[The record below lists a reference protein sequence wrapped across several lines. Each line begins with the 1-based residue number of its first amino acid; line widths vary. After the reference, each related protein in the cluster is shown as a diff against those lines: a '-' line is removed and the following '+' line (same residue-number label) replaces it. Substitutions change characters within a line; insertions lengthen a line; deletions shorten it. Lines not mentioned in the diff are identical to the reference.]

1 MKKLTLLMLLL
12 IAGAI
17 CMQVVA
23 QPLKAR
29 RTEIYTVLPNGYQ
42 QLENSKIYYNIG
54 NRWGNRW
61 FAGISRLFSSEGPGY
76 QYAISIL
83 GEIDDLYYAS
93 TYGDDEMDDGCGSGF
108 LAALK
113 VNNYNAEYVNS

>member
-1 MKKLTLLMLLL
+1 MKKLSLILIALL
-12 IAGAI
+12 AGAI

-29 RTEIYTVLPNGYQ
+29 RTEIYTVLPNAYQ
-42 QLENSKIYYNIG
+42 QLENSKIYYDI
-54 NRWGNRW
+54 GNRW